1 MKKGTIVDSTLIAA
15 PSSTK
20 NRKKKRDPE
29 AHSTKKGK
37 QWHFGYKG
45 HIGVDEESGLVHHVK
60 VTPANDAD
68 VTAVP
73 DLLHGEEDRV
83 GGDSGYLGADKRDDA
98 VKKNKAG
105 KKIKYNIN
113 RRPSSLKKL
122 SRSGQYY
129 ARKRNM
135 KNHP

>member
-1 MKKGTIVDSTLIAA
+1 MQVQLHFLSTFFLRNG
-15 PSSTK
+15 SCR
-20 NRKKKRDPE
+20 N
-29 AHSTKKGK
+29 
-37 QWHFGYKG
+37 Y
-45 HIGVDEESGLVHHVK
+45 
-60 VTPANDAD
+60 
-68 VTAVP
+68 
-73 DLLHGEEDRV
+73 GEENRV

-129 ARKRNM
+129 ARKREHE
-135 KNHP
+135 KSSVRCKV